1 MIRKPLFFVGL
12 LLCHV
17 IASAQV
23 DTAWVRRYNGPGSQ
37 SDWANAIAL
46 DYSGN
51 VCVAGYSWG
60 NGSSAD
66 YAVVRYRPNGDT
78 AWVRRYNGPGNNWDQ
93 AVALVVD
100 VAGNVCVTGQSDQ
113 NPTYPYNQDYATV
126 KYTSTGDELWISRY
140 DGPAH
145 LNDYVYAMALDALG
159 NVYVA
164 GSSTVG
170 ASDLDYATVKYRPNG
185 DTAWVKPYN
194 GTGNGYDYCYAV
206 AVDDSGNVFV
216 TGGSLG
222 AGTGMDFL
230 TIKYDSLGN
239 QLWVNRYTALGD
251 DAAGAIA
258 ADGDGN
264 VYVTGYSVGPGTFY
278 DCLTVKY
285 NAHGDTAWVR
295 RYNGPANDWDECIAM
310 AVDASGNVYVTGF
323 SYGTGTGRD
332 YVSIKYDSTGT
343 QLWASRYNGPANST
357 DEASYLALDYLGNL
371 YVTGFSTDTATFSD
385 YATVKYSAAGDEL
398 WVRRYDGP
406 GSGSDEASAVAV
418 DDSLNVYV
426 TGYSWGDG
434 TAGDYATI
442 KYVQAWFLRGDCNGD
457 GTIDLGDAVYLLN
470 YLFREGSEPD
480 PYEAGDANCD
490 GTIDLGDAVYLLNY
504 LFKGG
509 PPPHC

>member
-1 MIRKPLFFVGL
+1 MIRKPLLFACL
-12 LLCHV
+12 LLCHA
-17 IASAQV
+17 IAVAQV
-23 DTAWVRRYNGPGSQ
+23 DTAWVRRYDGPGNY
-37 SDWANAIAL
+37 SDWANAIAV
-46 DYSGN
+46 DDSGN

-60 NGSSAD
+60 TGSSAD
-66 YAVVRYRPNGDT
+66 YAVIRYRPNGDT

-93 AVALVVD
+93 AVALAVD
-100 VAGNVCVTGQSDQ
+100 AAGNVYVTGQSDQ
-113 NPTYPYNQDYATV
+113 NPTYPYNHDYATV
-126 KYTSTGDELWISRY
+126 KYSSSGDELWISRY

-145 LNDYVYAMALDALG
+145 LDEYVYAMVLDALG
-159 NVYVA
+159 NAYIA

-170 ASDLDYATVKYRPNG
+170 ASDLDYATVKCRPNG
-185 DTAWVKPYN
+185 DTGWVKPYN

-216 TGGSLG
+216 TGGSIG

-239 QLWVNRYTALGD
+239 QLWVKRYSASGD
-251 DAAGAIA
+251 DEAKAIGT
-258 ADGDGN
+258 DGEGN

-278 DCLTVKY
+278 DCLTIKY
-285 NAHGDTAWVR
+285 YADGDTAWVR
-295 RYNGPANDWDECIAM
+295 RYNGPANDWDECTAIA
-310 AVDASGNVYVTGF
+310 VEPSGNVYVTGF
-323 SYGTGTGRD
+323 SYGVGTGRD

-343 QLWASRYNGPANST
+343 ELWASRYDGPASST
-357 DEASYLALDYLGNL
+357 DEASDLAPDYLGNL

-385 YATVKYSAAGDEL
+385 YATVKYSAFGDEL

-406 GSGSDEASAVAV
+406 AGGSDEASAVAV

-442 KYVQAWFLRGDCNGD
+442 KYVQSAFSRGDCNHDGVIDLADCIYLLNFLFKAGIAPNPMWVGD
-457 GTIDLGDAVYLLN
+457 CNCDEIVDLGDV
-470 YLFREGSEPD
+470 
-480 PYEAGDANCD
+480 
-490 GTIDLGDAVYLLNY
+490 VYLLNY

-509 PPPHC
+509 PAPSC